1 MDILDDDWELA
12 EDTAHPNAARLLDER
27 FYWDPGDE
35 LSPFG
40 STRGAEVLAYYRAA
54 LEADPALEGG
64 EFLDE
69 LFEEWDVDRDFAAGI
84 PDEQLA
90 QRLEREHLHILA
102 YDDAV
107 IAAAFSQ
114 VVLLGEAAP
123 EVAESAIRSLERQML
138 PEVLDF
144 RGWSD
149 PAERLERCEAMI
161 AALRRAS

>member
-35 LSPFG
+35 HSPFG
-40 STRGAEVLAYYRAA
+40 SDRGAEVLAYYRAA
-54 LEADPALEGG
+54 VEADPGLEGD

-69 LFEEWDVDRDFAAGI
+69 LFQEWDVDRDFAEGI
-84 PDEQLA
+84 PAEQLA
-90 QRLEREHLHILA
+90 QRLEREHFHILA

-114 VVLLGEAAP
+114 VVLQGEASAQ
-123 EVAESAIRSLERQML
+123 VAESAIRSLERQML

-149 PAERLERCEAMI
+149 PAQRIERCEAMI
-161 AALRRAS
+161 GALRRAS